1 MMIISTE
8 KLRLRK
14 ILINFD
20 AYMKINRTALDIG
33 VYSNVILSIKG
44 GGMEMHLSV
53 SEVSETLGI
62 SKDTLRYYDRL
73 ELVSPNRGNN
83 QYRYYSE
90 SNILDLQYIEV
101 MKYVGFTLKDIK
113 KILSNMRNCSGQ
125 DLENIKVLVSYQAD
139 RIKQSIQVY
148 KNIMELMSEAEKLL
162 INKES
167 PIHSLQIQKLVQQV
181 FADLKRND
189 ERKIYENS
197 DSKW

>member
-1 MMIISTE
+1 MLYFSM
-8 KLRLRK
+8 
-14 ILINFD
+14 
-20 AYMKINRTALDIG
+20 
-33 VYSNVILSIKG
+33 KG
-44 GGMEMHLSV
+44 GEMEMHLSV

-90 SNILDLQYIEV
+90 SDILDLQYIEV

-125 DLENIKVLVSYQAD
+125 DLEKTKVLVSYQAD

-167 PIHSLQIQKLVQQV
+167 PIHSLQIQELVQQV

>member
-1 MMIISTE
+1 
-8 KLRLRK
+8 
-14 ILINFD
+14 
-20 AYMKINRTALDIG
+20 
-33 VYSNVILSIKG
+33 
-44 GGMEMHLSV
+44 
-53 SEVSETLGI
+53 
-62 SKDTLRYYDRL
+62 
-73 ELVSPNRGNN
+73 
-83 QYRYYSE
+83 
-90 SNILDLQYIEV
+90 
-101 MKYVGFTLKDIK
+101 MKYVVFTLKDIK